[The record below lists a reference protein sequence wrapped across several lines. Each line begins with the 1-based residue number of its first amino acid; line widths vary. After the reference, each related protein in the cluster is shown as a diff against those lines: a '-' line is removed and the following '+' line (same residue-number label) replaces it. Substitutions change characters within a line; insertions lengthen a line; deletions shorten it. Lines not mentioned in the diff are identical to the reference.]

1 MDLSSLKSLLEPR
14 SGSVT
19 DGHRFFEAKPSLYL
33 LVEYRSDFSDVTDAS
48 RLNPLTHPR
57 VVVPRPVAH
66 RSVGHDGSVGQ
77 DGSVG
82 PAVVTVN
89 VWGLGPLT
97 KSRVHVLHYLV
108 MELELF
114 LLLLLFVPLCCMR
127 LELHSEAVF

>member
-1 MDLSSLKSLLEPR
+1 M
-14 SGSVT
+14 
-19 DGHRFFEAKPSLYL
+19 F

-57 VVVPRPVAH
+57 VVIPRPVAH

-97 KSRVHVLHYLV
+97 QSRVHVLKK
-108 MELELF
+108 F
-114 LLLLLFVPLCCMR
+114 LLYKNCTFQRIRVLYIFFLSSRAFV
-127 LELHSEAVF
+127 

>member
-1 MDLSSLKSLLEPR
+1 M
-14 SGSVT
+14 
-19 DGHRFFEAKPSLYL
+19 F

-97 KSRVHVLHYLV
+97 KSRVHVLKIKLQ
-108 MELELF
+108 
-114 LLLLLFVPLCCMR
+114 CSWDQR
-127 LELHSEAVF
+127 LREDVKKNLINSL